1 MKHIFFFDLD
11 GTLTDSGEGILNC
24 VRHALDL
31 QNWPHPSDENLRRF
45 IGPPLIDSFMDIAGM
60 NKQQA
65 QQAVRDYRARYS
77 TGGLFE
83 NRVYDGIPDVLKVLN
98 DAGKRCFMV
107 TSKPEAFSVRIADK
121 FGLTPYLESICGATL
136 DGKMDSKEQIVELAL
151 QRAGNPDPSDVE
163 MIGDRLFD
171 VEGSRKHGIDCTYV
185 LYGFGSRE
193 EAEAHRAAH
202 IVETPAQLKD
212 LLLSL

>member
-31 QNWPHPSDENLRRF
+31 QNWPYPSDENLRRF

-83 NRVYDGIPDVLKVLN
+83 NRVYDGIPDVLKALH

-107 TSKPEAFSVRIADK
+107 TSKPEAF
-121 FGLTPYLESICGATL
+121 
-136 DGKMDSKEQIVELAL
+136 
-151 QRAGNPDPSDVE
+151 PSASQTNSD
-163 MIGDRLFD
+163 
-171 VEGSRKHGIDCTYV
+171 
-185 LYGFGSRE
+185 
-193 EAEAHRAAH
+193 
-202 IVETPAQLKD
+202 
-212 LLLSL
+212 

>member
-83 NRVYDGIPDVLKVLN
+83 NRVYDGIPDVLKALN
-98 DAGKRCFMV
+98 DAGKR
-107 TSKPEAFSVRIADK
+107 
-121 FGLTPYLESICGATL
+121 
-136 DGKMDSKEQIVELAL
+136 
-151 QRAGNPDPSDVE
+151 
-163 MIGDRLFD
+163 
-171 VEGSRKHGIDCTYV
+171 
-185 LYGFGSRE
+185 
-193 EAEAHRAAH
+193 
-202 IVETPAQLKD
+202 
-212 LLLSL
+212 